1 MKRNIIITIVIIL
14 LLIGFTTLKNN
25 KKEESKDTN
34 EIKLETMPKDL
45 NTELRS
51 SLPSDCNGIT
61 SLIFKDKKVS
71 RNEIGNISSICSI
84 DGTPRVYTLE
94 DKSGISGNKAYI
106 YDYVLIYFTNTG
118 IDKHWANT
126 DCKYI
131 YEDEIKEDDNAY
143 PTDQTFHQY
152 GKLYKHTFEKD
163 GEYYKYI
170 STEPVK

>member
-1 MKRNIIITIVIIL
+1 MDKLQELTDKLFNEGLSKGKAEGEAL
-14 LLIGFTTLKNN
+14 LLIYFA
-25 KKEESKDTN
+25 
-34 EIKLETMPKDL
+34 
-45 NTELRS
+45 NTE
-51 SLPSDCNGIT
+51 
-61 SLIFKDKKVS
+61 
-71 RNEIGNISSICSI
+71 
-84 DGTPRVYTLE
+84 
-94 DKSGISGNKAYI
+94 
-106 YDYVLIYFTNTG
+106 

-126 DCKYI
+126 DGKYI